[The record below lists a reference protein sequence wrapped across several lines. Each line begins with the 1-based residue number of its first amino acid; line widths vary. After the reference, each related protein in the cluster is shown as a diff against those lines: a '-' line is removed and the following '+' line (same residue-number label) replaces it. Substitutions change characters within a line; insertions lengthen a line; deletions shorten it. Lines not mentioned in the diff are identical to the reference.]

1 MLNEFTHN
9 PPKIHILG
17 VDGSSLYIKETMVF
31 LGNVPDNIY
40 KEIVS
45 VSKSGKTSSLLKQ
58 YYGSDWL
65 NKLGFKSKELESIVL
80 GGEDEQDIGD
90 ELDQLDLFDI
100 GEEEKEPEKHV
111 QVEIEEAEEE
121 PAVKTKA
128 KKGKVI
134 VPKVV
139 KRVETVI
146 TFVKNTVLFPED
158 KVSELKEKIYIA
170 GGPAP
175 YKQHIFITMRNFT
188 LPLSYNIIGDSGN
201 VPVDIR
207 NPGKDYVLEIP
218 IDREFYEMR
227 DTVTIEAYDEFQT
240 LDDIYSSHGTTNYYL
255 VNIDEYMTHRGEIE
269 EITKSDK
276 YQLNLLYYSFVMK
289 YWPMMT
295 MDVFK
300 TYLIQEKE
308 MSDFYPDLMPS
319 KGKIQN
325 TYDVEKEQLNAKYE
339 LLADAYSGYK
349 KNPLFKKYNPEFVL
363 KRSKPSSSAAISV
376 SIKNATLSV
385 DTRQTPGLSGQVKLN
400 VRNLFEKMSTSEDVP
415 LIKVKLMRGR
425 NPFIL
430 TKTKKKNIV
439 HGENIQAIFDQVKYQ
454 IQLPYYNTI
463 LFAVRARDENGKFI
477 KASQEVSKYVIF
489 VLYDNGKYLVRSLW
503 NEDEKMDFQMIQQI
517 LENSTKNLIDTINA
531 MGRLVFASA
540 EHLSYIS
547 SGNSEFTELSMSIF
561 WKKTITLQYFN
572 QIMDSL
578 KQATK
583 SQVMI
588 TSESEAGNEF
598 RLMKGVVGY
607 DLSQLNKYI
616 AVSNYYRYLSDATVK
631 QKWAFLFEQGR
642 IITITHRTTD
652 VKVEIQGIKENEF
665 KYFYHYIISFLYQ
678 SERLLHGKAK
688 VDASIASFKPG
699 VKINTLKLLKARDP
713 EAFIFKKF
721 GSDAVY
727 SRICQKEHQP
737 IPFSPDEV
745 KMLPA
750 EEQQRAVKFWN
761 YTTESDMY
769 YLCRKGKF
777 PYLNFITGQHPKNY
791 CLACC
796 KKTPAYSLEVGKKED
811 IKAQNKKERIH
822 KQCMETH
829 IYTEQEDE
837 SGTSRYVMIYGKDLY
852 IGRIGKLPDTI
863 QQYLLYNLEN
873 VDILSEYTIA
883 RTFTMNHKKYS
894 VDRLFKITKNIKVH
908 KIPVIDLIDH
918 LKRKS
923 WEFKREGVAD
933 IAPIEVIDAPNKNR
947 KFAKHYSKILNADMS
962 YPILVYDADEFSVI
976 VDGLHRLSRAYIEKH
991 PTIKVRYVT
1000 DKQLE
1005 KVLISEMD
1013 EESDKTIGISKDA
1026 PLLTVRKNKKVE
1038 KLENKKGRYEGSCDT
1053 CGEAI
1058 EIEDS
1063 ISGGAFDEKKP
1074 GYYIYG
1080 VPQSSKNVSNIGVIY
1095 SLAVALNM
1103 EFLQLIN
1110 FTIKI
1115 LKDNPQY
1122 FTLMLNG
1129 ELSRYFDNINDL
1141 VNVMYKLF
1149 RSDTETV
1156 TSFSRWN
1163 ELFIDI
1169 ARICFGQT
1177 VIIFDDTSLITTGT
1191 SMKVST
1197 VDDIN
1202 LILPQQVTY
1211 LEDIIPP
1218 ITEDSE
1224 RKSYILLL
1232 QRRKKSKSAFEKSAK
1247 VYYPIFIF
1255 IPYVFFKSQ
1264 QIEKRTYT
1272 QNDEIMKLVRSM
1284 IQNILDEKRAGN
1296 ITRNHIDFR
1305 TMTEFLEYGDYT
1317 ISKIY
1322 VNSKDMC
1329 YAVVL
1334 NSSDGLVYIPIAFSY
1349 FSGAEKHFTK
1359 NLTDED
1365 VIEYKAFD
1373 RQGKFTPEA
1382 LKHFIETY
1390 NKFVVKKSQMAG
1402 MIKTVLDKQEHSFR
1416 TKEEEGI
1423 IPIYP
1428 LIEINKILVLSDR
1441 PGYKSGKKFSIIGL
1455 TDGIMHYY
1463 LSDTTNVDKFLKLFS
1478 SGYNVFNFDPK
1489 KIDDSHFQYLYYDPF
1504 TINELI
1510 LDKEKE
1516 VIDRRQK
1523 LLAHAF
1529 YNKYLYRLFSIEL
1542 IRYFDKDRDDAIR
1555 KKITKLIKDNNFKNT
1570 EDLNKVREQIG
1581 SILEEFPDDA
1591 LRLQDQVSAFFST
1604 YFDKKALLDE
1614 IETSAYEFDRIT
1626 LAKVIQEGKDHWSLT
1641 AQDQIEQRNKI
1652 IDKLRTVAKNIVS
1665 IGNPKLSETYTNI
1678 LSACKDSGAS
1688 YCAGQKLVMPEEKLE
1703 QYLSLFADDL
1713 LNPMKRPYIMALIY
1727 TGNIVDEFKFERN
1740 PNEDIYI
1747 KF

>member
-9 PPKIHILG
+9 PPKVHILG
-17 VDGSSLYIKETMVF
+17 VDNTLYIKETMVF
-31 LGNVPDNIY
+31 LGDIPDNIY
-40 KEIVS
+40 KEILS
-45 VSKSGKTSSLLKQ
+45 VSKSGKSSAVLKQ

-65 NKLGFKSKELESIVL
+65 NKLGFKSKELAAVVL
-80 GGEDEQDIGD
+80 GGDEPDIGD

-100 GEEEKEPEKHV
+100 GEEEKEPEKPM
-111 QVEIEEAEEE
+111 QVEIDEEVE
-121 PAVKTKA
+121 PKAVKP
-128 KKGKVI
+128 KKGEKV
-134 VPKVV
+134 VAPKVV
-139 KRVETVI
+139 KRVETII
-146 TFVKNTVLFPED
+146 TFVRNVVLFPED
-158 KVSELKEKIYIA
+158 RVSEFKRKIYLA
-170 GGPAP
+170 GGPTP

-188 LPLSYNIIGDSGN
+188 LPLSYKIIGDVGSIA
-201 VPVDIR
+201 VDIR
-207 NPGKDYVLEIP
+207 NPGKDYILEIP

-227 DTVTIEAYDEFQT
+227 DSVTIEAYDEFQT
-240 LDDIYSSHGTTNYYL
+240 LDDIYKTHGTLNYYL
-255 VNIDEYMTHRGEIE
+255 VNVDEYMKHRGEIE
-269 EITKSDK
+269 DLTKSDK
-276 YQLNLLYYSFVMK
+276 YQLNLLYYSFIMK

-295 MDVFK
+295 LDVFK
-300 TYLIQEKE
+300 TYLTQEKE
-308 MSDFYPDLMPS
+308 VFDIYPDMAPT
-319 KGKIQN
+319 KGKLQSI
-325 TYDVEKEQLNAKYE
+325 YDAEKEQLNAKYE
-339 LLADAYSGYK
+339 LLADAHAGYK
-349 KNPLFKKYNPEFVL
+349 KNPQFKNYNPEFVL
-363 KRSKPSSSAAISV
+363 KLTKSSPSAAISV

-385 DTRQTPGLSGQVKLN
+385 DIRQTAGLSGQVKLN
-400 VRNLFEKMSTSEDVP
+400 VRNLFEKMRTSEDFP
-415 LIKVKLMRGR
+415 LVKVKLMRGR

-439 HGENIQAIFDQVKYQ
+439 QGENIQAIFDQVKYQ

-463 LFAVRARDENGKFI
+463 LFAVRARDENGKLI
-477 KASQEVSKYVIF
+477 RASQEVSKYVIF

-503 NEDEKMDFQMIQQI
+503 NEDEKMDFQKIQQI
-517 LENSTKNLIDTINA
+517 LESSTKPLIDAINA

-547 SGNSEFTELSMSIF
+547 AGNSEFTELSLSIF
-561 WKKTITLQYFN
+561 WKKTMPLHFFN
-572 QIMDSL
+572 QIMENL
-578 KQATK
+578 KKETK
-583 SQVMI
+583 SQIMVE
-588 TSESEAGNEF
+588 SESETGNEF
-598 RLMKGVVGY
+598 KLLKGVVGY
-607 DLSQLNKYI
+607 DLSQLDKYI
-616 AVSNYYRYLSDATVK
+616 SVSNYYKYLSDATVK
-631 QKWAFLFEQGR
+631 QKWMFLFDQGR
-642 IITITHRTTD
+642 LVTMSHRTTD

-678 SERLLHGKAK
+678 SEKLLQGKGRTD
-688 VDASIASFKPG
+688 VSIIKPG

-750 EEQQRAVKFWN
+750 EEQERAVKFWN
-761 YTTESDMY
+761 YTTETDMY
-769 YLCRKGKF
+769 YLCRRGKF

-796 KKTPAYSLEVGKKED
+796 KKTPAYSSDVGEKD
-811 IKAQNKKERIH
+811 AHNKKERIH

-829 IYTEQEDE
+829 TYTEQEEE

-883 RTFTMNHKKYS
+883 RTFTMNNKKYS

-908 KIPVIDLIDH
+908 KVPVIELIDH

-947 KFAKHYSKILNADMS
+947 KFAKHHTKILNADMS
-962 YPILVYDADEFSVI
+962 YPILVYETDELSVI
-976 VDGLHRLSRAYIEKH
+976 VDGLHRLSRAYIEKF

-1005 KVLISEMD
+1005 KVMISDVETVQ
-1013 EESDKTIGISKDA
+1013 TIGISKDT
-1026 PLLTVRKNKKVE
+1026 PISTVAKK
-1038 KLENKKGRYEGSCDT
+1038 KKGSCDT
-1053 CGEAI
+1053 CGEEI
-1058 EIEDS
+1058 EIKDKTL

-1080 VPQSSKNVSNIGVIY
+1080 VPQNSKNVSNIGVIY

-1103 EFLQLIN
+1103 EFSQLIN

-1115 LKDNPQY
+1115 LKENPQY
-1122 FTLMLNG
+1122 FSLMLNG
-1129 ELSRYFDNINDL
+1129 ELSRYFDSNNDL
-1141 VNVMYKLF
+1141 VNVMNQLF
-1149 RSDTETV
+1149 RGNKEMV

-1163 ELFIDI
+1163 DLFIDV

-1177 VIIFDDTSLITTGT
+1177 VIIFDDTSIITTGT
-1191 SMKVST
+1191 SMKVSV

-1218 ITEDSE
+1218 VTEDSE
-1224 RKSYILLL
+1224 NKSYILLL

-1255 IPYVFFKSQ
+1255 IPYIFFKSQ

-1284 IQNILDEKRAGN
+1284 VQNILDEKRSGSV
-1296 ITRNHIDFR
+1296 TRSQIDFR
-1305 TMTEFLEYGDYT
+1305 TITEFLETSKYT
-1317 ISKIY
+1317 IAKLYI
-1322 VNSKDMC
+1322 NSKDMC

-1334 NSSDGLVYIPIAFSY
+1334 DMSDGLVYVPISFSY
-1349 FSGAEKHFTK
+1349 FNGAEKFFSK
-1359 NLTDED
+1359 NQTDED
-1365 VIEYKAFD
+1365 VLEYNAFD
-1373 RQGKFTPEA
+1373 RKGKFTPEA
-1382 LKHFIETY
+1382 LKHFIEEY
-1390 NKFVVKKSQMAG
+1390 NDFVVKKSRAAG
-1402 MIKTVLDKQEHSFR
+1402 MIKTV
-1416 TKEEEGI
+1416 TKKDEESV
-1423 IPIYP
+1423 IPVYP
-1428 LIEINKILVLSDR
+1428 LIKANKILVLSDR

-1455 TDGIMHYY
+1455 TDGTMNYY
-1463 LSDTTNVDKFLKLFS
+1463 LSDISADKFLKVFA
-1478 SGYNVFNFDPK
+1478 SGYNVFTFNPK
-1489 KIDDSHFQYLYYDPF
+1489 KMDDSYFQYLYYDPF

-1510 LDKEKE
+1510 LDNDKE
-1516 VIDRRQK
+1516 VVDRRQK
-1523 LLAHAF
+1523 LLSQAF
-1529 YNKYLYRLFSIEL
+1529 YNKYLYKLFSIEM
-1542 IRYFDKDRDDAIR
+1542 IRYFDKDRDDSTR
-1555 KKITKLIKDNNFKNT
+1555 KKIKKLIKNHTFKKT
-1570 EDLNKVREQIG
+1570 EDLDSVREQIIT
-1581 SILEEFPDDA
+1581 ILEEFPNDA
-1591 LRLQDQVSAFFST
+1591 TRLQDQVSTFFST
-1604 YFDKKALLDE
+1604 YFDKKELLNE
-1614 IETSAYEFDRIT
+1614 IESSVYEFDRLT
-1626 LAKVIQEGKDHWSLT
+1626 LAKVIHEGHNHWSLT

-1652 IDKLRTVAKNIVS
+1652 VEKLRSIAKNFVS
-1665 IGNPKLSETYTNI
+1665 IGSPKLSEDTYPNI
-1678 LSACKDSGAS
+1678 LAACKDSGAP
-1688 YCAGQKLVMPEEKLE
+1688 YCAGQKLVMHEDKLE

-1713 LNPMKRPYIMALIY
+1713 LNPMKRPYILALIY
-1727 TGNIVDEFKFERN
+1727 AGNIVDEFRFERN
-1740 PNEDIYI
+1740 PDEDIYI